1 MSLRG
6 MHRFKVSPAC
16 AAANIL
22 CYGQALN
29 EISAKHA
36 PETRARAL
44 SGQIAAIL
52 LGLLLLTA
60 TACKTEKPQTQNS
73 DILAT
78 VYDKTLYLSDLE
90 GIVHEGM
97 SKEDSVKVVQDF
109 VRNWIRETVFLVE
122 AEENIPREV
131 NIDKL
136 VEDYKASLIK
146 LNYETTVLD
155 KMVDTSITQAE
166 LLAYYEANKK
176 EFQLDLPVIRCLFIK
191 APARAPGLKQATADW
206 EAGRMEKLREWSS
219 KNARVQRL
227 EPEAW
232 YKIGDIAELMPK
244 NFLQE
249 DNIKRRLDFVR
260 PMEGHVYFFKVLEL
274 VPRNKTAPL
283 GYAED
288 EIRKMM
294 LYNKKAQLLENM
306 KDTLYKE
313 ALEKKQ
319 ITVYE

>member
-1 MSLRG
+1 
-6 MHRFKVSPAC
+6 MHRFNISHAC
-16 AAANIL
+16 AFANIL
-22 CYGQALN
+22 CSCQAP
-29 EISAKHA
+29 EGGSVKYT
-36 PETRARAL
+36 PETRTRTL
-44 SGQIAAIL
+44 SGRIAVTL
-52 LGLLLLTA
+52 WSLLLLTA
-60 TACKTEKPQTQNS
+60 TACESEKPQTQNS

-97 SKEDSVKVVQDF
+97 SKEDSMKVVQDF

-155 KMVDTSITQAE
+155 KMVDTSITQEE

-191 APARAPGLKQATADW
+191 APARAPGQKEATADW
-206 EAGRMEKLREWSS
+206 EAGRLEKLREWSS
-219 KNARVQRL
+219 KNARVHRL
-227 EPEAW
+227 EPELW

-244 NFLQE
+244 NFLKE

-260 PMEGHVYFFKVLEL
+260 SMEGHIYFFKVLEL
-274 VPRNKTAPL
+274 VPRNRTAPL
-283 GYAED
+283 GYAEG